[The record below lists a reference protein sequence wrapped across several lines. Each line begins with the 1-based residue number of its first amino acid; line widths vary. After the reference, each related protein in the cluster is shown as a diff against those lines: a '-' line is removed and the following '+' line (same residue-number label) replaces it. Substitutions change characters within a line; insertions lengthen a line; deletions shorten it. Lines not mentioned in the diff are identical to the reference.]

1 MEKTSQE
8 LLRSVHKN
16 AEMGKISI
24 PQVLEAAEDPGLRHA
39 LHHQLRE
46 YEVIAHQSEEL
57 LERRGAPA
65 ADPGELKEFLCGMM
79 VRMRTMGDRSS
90 SRLAEMMIRGSTMG
104 TIQMARQIHSCEAAD
119 GAALSLAHRLLR
131 AEERYIEEL
140 KRFL

>member
-57 LERRGAPA
+57 LERRGAPPLPVCYAMAQQA
-65 ADPGELKEFLCGMM
+65 AF
-79 VRMRTMGDRSS
+79 
-90 SRLAEMMIRGSTMG
+90 SREGVT
-104 TIQMARQIHSCEAAD
+104 
-119 GAALSLAHRLLR
+119 
-131 AEERYIEEL
+131 AEECDRLRHQVTDYAEAFQTSL
-140 KRFL
+140 SRTQRFILRWLWALV